1 MSDDELENY
10 IAVNIQ
16 GVMLKKNFNYILL
29 NEPDVKE
36 FVGKESIK
44 VDQKVHIEYKG
55 TLQLA
60 YFLIHQIY
68 GDATFVDYQ
77 KEFKKIEA
85 IRLQL
90 DILIF
95 KDENQERLVFE
106 WKSSQK
112 NDIIADCLAYMMSQ
126 IPDIQDFD
134 IFHKSYSENQDR
146 ITSER
151 GDRLQKINK
160 LLEDSL
166 PDFVR
171 AYSEERSI
179 LTLTNDTDAV
189 VIRIDLNGDDP

>member
-1 MSDDELENY
+1 
-10 IAVNIQ
+10 
-16 GVMLKKNFNYILL
+16 
-29 NEPDVKE
+29 
-36 FVGKESIK
+36 
-44 VDQKVHIEYKG
+44 
-55 TLQLA
+55 
-60 YFLIHQIY
+60 
-68 GDATFVDYQ
+68 
-77 KEFKKIEA
+77 
-85 IRLQL
+85 
-90 DILIF
+90 
-95 KDENQERLVFE
+95 
-106 WKSSQK
+106 
-112 NDIIADCLAYMMSQ
+112 MMSQ

-151 GDRLQKINK
+151 GDRLQKITK